1 MFCRKRQPLS
11 IALQTIIKKS
21 TNTYIENKLLIE
33 KEKDKEKEKEKDK
46 EKDKEEDKEKEKNNK
61 KMYMKYIF

>member
-33 KEKDKEKEKEKDK
+33 KEKDKEKEK
-46 EKDKEEDKEKEKNNK
+46 NNK

>member
-21 TNTYIENKLLIE
+21 TNTYIEKKLLM
-33 KEKDKEKEKEKDK
+33 EKEKDK
-46 EKDKEEDKEKEKNNK
+46 EKDKDNK